1 MEIEDEGFHIENSK
15 KNYPELKL
23 CIALFNIFL
32 LIDDISL
39 HFISI
44 NFKIYFFQLFIAE
57 IIIFYIWLNIRK
69 QFIILEKK
77 KILFINGIYIF
88 ISLVIYLFQI
98 LKKQFNDS
106 KVEYFNISLLTHLI
120 IHIIFP
126 IGIIIFSYFSFEVN
140 KIEYLNIFQ
149 NELEKKKEKI
159 DTNI

>member
-1 MEIEDEGFHIENSK
+1 MEIEDDGFHIENTK
-15 KNYPELKL
+15 KNYPELKI

-44 NFKIYFFQLFIAE
+44 NFKIYYFQLLIAE
-57 IIIFYIWLNIRK
+57 IIIFYIWYNVRK

-88 ISLVIYLFQI
+88 LSLIIYLYQLIMKNFDNSQ
-98 LKKQFNDS
+98 
-106 KVEYFNISLLTHLI
+106 VEYFQITILIHLLI
-120 IHIIFP
+120 NIIFP
-126 IGIIIFSYFSFEVN
+126 FCIILFTYFSFEGN

-149 NELEKKKEKI
+149 GELEKKKEKL

>member
-1 MEIEDEGFHIENSK
+1 MEIEDDGFHIENTK
-15 KNYPELKL
+15 KNYPELKI

-44 NFKIYFFQLFIAE
+44 NFKIYYFQLLIAE
-57 IIIFYIWLNIRK
+57 IIIFYIWYNVRK

-77 KILFINGIYIF
+77 KILVINGIYIF
-88 ISLVIYLFQI
+88 LSLIIYLYQLIMKNFDNSQ
-98 LKKQFNDS
+98 
-106 KVEYFNISLLTHLI
+106 VEYFQITILIHLLI
-120 IHIIFP
+120 NIIFP
-126 IGIIIFSYFSFEVN
+126 FGIILFTYFSFEGN

-149 NELEKKKEKI
+149 GELEKKKEKL

>member
-1 MEIEDEGFHIENSK
+1 MEIEDDGFHIENTK
-15 KNYPELKL
+15 KNYPELKI

-39 HFISI
+39 HFTSI
-44 NFKIYFFQLFIAE
+44 NFKIYYFQLLIAE
-57 IIIFYIWLNIRK
+57 IIIFYIWYNVRK

-88 ISLVIYLFQI
+88 LSLIIYLCQLIMKNFDNSQ
-98 LKKQFNDS
+98 
-106 KVEYFNISLLTHLI
+106 VEYFQITILIHLLI
-120 IHIIFP
+120 NIIFP
-126 IGIIIFSYFSFEVN
+126 FGIILFTYFSFEGN

-149 NELEKKKEKI
+149 GELEKKKEKL

>member
-1 MEIEDEGFHIENSK
+1 MEIEDDGFHIENTK
-15 KNYPELKL
+15 KNYPELKI

-44 NFKIYFFQLFIAE
+44 NFKIYYFQLLIAE
-57 IIIFYIWLNIRK
+57 IIIFYIWFNVRK

-77 KILFINGIYIF
+77 KILVINGIYIF
-88 ISLVIYLFQI
+88 LSLIIYLYQLIMKNFDNSQ
-98 LKKQFNDS
+98 
-106 KVEYFNISLLTHLI
+106 VEYFQITILIHLLI
-120 IHIIFP
+120 NIIFP
-126 IGIIIFSYFSFEVN
+126 FGIILFTYFSFEGN

-149 NELEKKKEKI
+149 GELEKKKGKL

>member
-77 KILFINGIYIF
+77 KY
-88 ISLVIYLFQI
+88 YL
-98 LKKQFNDS
+98 
-106 KVEYFNISLLTHLI
+106 
-120 IHIIFP
+120 
-126 IGIIIFSYFSFEVN
+126 
-140 KIEYLNIFQ
+140 
-149 NELEKKKEKI
+149 
-159 DTNI
+159 

>member
-1 MEIEDEGFHIENSK
+1 MEIEDDGFHIENTK
-15 KNYPELKL
+15 KNYPELKI

-44 NFKIYFFQLFIAE
+44 NFKIYYFQLLIAE
-57 IIIFYIWLNIRK
+57 IIIFYIWYNVRK

-88 ISLVIYLFQI
+88 LSLIIYLYQLIMKNFDNSQ
-98 LKKQFNDS
+98 
-106 KVEYFNISLLTHLI
+106 VEYFQITILIHLLI
-120 IHIIFP
+120 NIIFP
-126 IGIIIFSYFSFEVN
+126 FGIILFTYFSFEGN

-149 NELEKKKEKI
+149 GELEKKKEKL

>member
-1 MEIEDEGFHIENSK
+1 MEIEDDGFHIENTK
-15 KNYPELKL
+15 KNYPELKI

-77 KILFINGIYIF
+77 KILYINGIYIF
-88 ISLVIYLFQI
+88 ISLVIYLYQLI
-98 LKKQFNDS
+98 MKQLDNS
-106 KVEYFNISLLTHLI
+106 KIEYFNITLLTHLF

-126 IGIIIFSYFSFEVN
+126 IGIIIFTYFSFESN

-149 NELEKKKEKI
+149 TELEKKKEKI